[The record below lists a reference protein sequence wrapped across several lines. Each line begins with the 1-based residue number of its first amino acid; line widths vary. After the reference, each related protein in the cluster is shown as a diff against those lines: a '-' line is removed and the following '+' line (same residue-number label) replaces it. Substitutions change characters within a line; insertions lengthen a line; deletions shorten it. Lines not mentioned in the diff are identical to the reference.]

1 MSVGKNI
8 RAIRKRI
15 GMSAET
21 LAEMVELSPST
32 IYRYESGDIEKVD
45 SAMIPKIAGALNT
58 TPGEIMGWDESEF
71 VEDPEM
77 PSPDEWKLLHGL
89 RSIPSARAK
98 RIMEWVLEG
107 IDNERNDDD
116 DPKH

>member
-1 MSVGKNI
+1 MSVGDNI
-8 RAIRKRI
+8 RTIRKKI
-15 GMSAET
+15 GMSAEI
-21 LAEMVELSPST
+21 LASKVDLSPST

-45 SAMIPKIAGALNT
+45 SAMIPKIACALNT
-58 TPGEIMGWDESEF
+58 TPGEIMGWDESEL

-89 RSIPSARAK
+89 RSIPTARAK

-107 IDNERNDDD
+107 IENERNDDD
-116 DPKH
+116 DPES